1 MGPHHKPGPKRPL
14 PHPKPVYSAN
24 ITLPTLLA
32 NHSLS
37 VHVAQFHSVLPHKRY
52 TTAVF
57 VNGQWV
63 VAPDVP
69 ARNGA
74 IHVVKKLIS
83 PKGKKHGP
91 PHSEEGEGL
100 WEHEEVDL
108 DWEDWE
114 EWLPQ
119 WAAED

>member
-1 MGPHHKPGPKRPL
+1 MK
-14 PHPKPVYSAN
+14 
-24 ITLPTLLA
+24 
-32 NHSLS
+32 
-37 VHVAQFHSVLPHKRY
+37 VAQFHSILPHRQY

-69 ARNGA
+69 ARNGVV
-74 IHVVKKLIS
+74 HVVKKLIS
-83 PKGKKHGP
+83 PKGKKHVPG
-91 PHSEEGEGL
+91 HHAGEEEMFWEQREEGEFDG
-100 WEHEEVDL
+100 
-108 DWEDWE
+108 WEDWE